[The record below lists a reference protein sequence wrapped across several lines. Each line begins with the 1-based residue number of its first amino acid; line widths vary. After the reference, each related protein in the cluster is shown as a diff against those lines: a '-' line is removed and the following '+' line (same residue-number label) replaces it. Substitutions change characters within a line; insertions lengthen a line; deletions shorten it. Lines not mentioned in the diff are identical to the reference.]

1 MSSKR
6 KSAAGESKKVEK
18 KQRLSSTLTSNAMK
32 SNNVQQAEASKKAP
46 VGEKR
51 NRQLP
56 LTVLSGFLGSG
67 KTTLLTHILQSPDH
81 GLKIALIVN
90 DMAEVNVDGAQISR
104 LDGAK
109 SGKLVQMQNGCICCT
124 LRGDFMIELANLA
137 NSGKFDYLIIESSG
151 ISEPMQVAET
161 FATEMNKAYLEIP
174 EEYGGVERAAI
185 EEIAEKGGLKAI
197 ATIDTMVTVV
207 DAFNFFNETNT
218 DSLLI
223 DRFAKQ
229 DVPEGDKRTISDL
242 FIDQIEFANVIVL
255 NKIDLVDKATLLRV
269 RGIIKAL
276 NPHAEIIEST
286 KAEVDVTKLVNTG
299 LFDFE
304 HAQASAGWLKSLQ
317 EWSEVDLGGRKVM
330 APTPETL
337 EYGIGSFVYRAR
349 RPFEPMR
356 FYDLLKG
363 KFVLQQDEPQSDG
376 EQEEDSD
383 EEEEEDGDFSDEE
396 YAEDKVSEDVKHQ
409 AAAKEWA
416 QSSSSDSEENDRAG
430 RSSNGSHRTNSSATS
445 IDENDEV
452 KLDAPNIND
461 IVAAKRADPLF
472 SGVYRLKGALWFAT
486 RPRCK
491 GAISA
496 AGAIMTVQ
504 GNEDFASEKIFG
516 SCTPAPK
523 NLKDS
528 ESVRKIV
535 ELLRADPNAK
545 HPLLALTREAKNFN
559 RLEKALDACYMS
571 PQEITDWFAVTSS
584 RSRGNDEEKE
594 ARLQE
599 LLMDKFGDHTFEYA
613 WLVCQDLTFKWGDRR
628 QELVFIGEKLDRKA
642 LTAALDKCLLDD
654 KEMKQ
659 WERIMEDNSKG
670 QRKLEKIARVRKEL
684 ADEKRKDE
692 DSEAAEA
699 KIDSLVHQINVWQAQ
714 LAEKKEARLQQVW
727 DDSLWAEWLP
737 EIEQDGEEGHEG
749 HGH

>member
-1 MSSKR
+1 MFSKR
-6 KSAAGESKKVEK
+6 KSAAGELKKAEK
-18 KQRLSSTLTSNAMK
+18 KQRLSSTSTSNAMK
-32 SNNVQQAEASKKAP
+32 SNDVQQAEASKKAP
-46 VGEKR
+46 VGKDGR
-51 NRQLP
+51 KQLP

-81 GLKIALIVN
+81 GLRIALIVN
-90 DMAEVNVDGAQISR
+90 DMAEVNIDGAQISR
-104 LDGAK
+104 LDSAK

-137 NSGKFDYLIIESSG
+137 KSGKFDYLIIESSG

-255 NKIDLVDKATLLRV
+255 NKIDLVDEATRLRV

-286 KAEVDVTKLVNTG
+286 KAEVDVKKLVNTG

-349 RPFEPMR
+349 RPFDPMR
-356 FYDLLKG
+356 FYNLLKG

-376 EQEEDSD
+376 EEEEDSD
-383 EEEEEDGDFSDEE
+383 EEEEVISDDEEAEDGIG
-396 YAEDKVSEDVKHQ
+396 EDAKHQ
-409 AAAKEWA
+409 AAVKGQDDRA
-416 QSSSSDSEENDRAG
+416 SSDSEENEERG
-430 RSSNGSHRTNSSATS
+430 RSSSESSRTHSSATS
-445 IDENDEV
+445 VDENDEV
-452 KLDAPNIND
+452 KLGASNIND
-461 IVAAKRADPLF
+461 IVAAKRADRLF

-504 GNEDFASEKIFG
+504 GNEDFACEKIFG

-523 NLKDS
+523 KLKDP

-535 ELLRADPNAK
+535 ELVRATPNAEY
-545 HPLLALTREAKNFN
+545 PLLALTRERKHFSL
-559 RLEKALDACYMS
+559 LEIALDACYMS
-571 PQEITDWFAVTSS
+571 PQEIADWFAVISS
-584 RSRGNDEEKE
+584 RSRGNDQEKE

-599 LLMDKFGDHTFEYA
+599 ILMDKFGDHTFEYI

-628 QELVFIGEKLDRKA
+628 QELVFIGEKLDREA

-654 KEMKQ
+654 KEMKK
-659 WERIMEDNSKG
+659 WESVMEDNSKG
-670 QRKLEKIARVRKEL
+670 QKKREKIARMQREL
-684 ADEKRKDE
+684 AKEKRKDE
-692 DSEAAEA
+692 DTEEAEA
-699 KIDSLVHQINVWQAQ
+699 KIDSMTHQINVWQAQ
-714 LAEKKEARLQQVW
+714 LAEKKEEKLQKLW
-727 DDSLWAEWLP
+727 DESLWAEWLP
-737 EIEQDGEEGHEG
+737 EIEQDPEDGHEG